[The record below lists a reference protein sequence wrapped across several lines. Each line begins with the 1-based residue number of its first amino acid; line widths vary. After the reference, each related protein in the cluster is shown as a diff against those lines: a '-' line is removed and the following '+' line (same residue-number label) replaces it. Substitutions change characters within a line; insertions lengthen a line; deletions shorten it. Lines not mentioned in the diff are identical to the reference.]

1 MNGSGRFQPVICPH
15 CHERIDNQKITIQSP
30 KILIVEGRDEKG
42 FFEAFLRTLAL
53 AEIQVAGIGGKTQI
67 RPNLKALVKDP
78 DFSKIVSIGIIRDA
92 NADPKAAFQS
102 VRDALKSAGLPIPR
116 LPMKLVAG
124 PPRINVMLL
133 PSTERSGELEDL
145 CLEAFKNEPIMTCVD
160 QYFKCVK
167 KLGMREPRKL
177 SKAKVAALLS
187 SQEDPAIS
195 VGLSAQKGFWDF
207 KNAAFLKVKN
217 FLLSM

>member
-15 CHERIDNQKITIQSP
+15 CHERIDNQKITIKSS
-30 KILIVEGRDEKG
+30 KIVIVEGRDEEG
-42 FFEAFLRTLAL
+42 FFEAFLKTLGL

-124 PPRINVMLL
+124 
-133 PSTERSGELEDL
+133 
-145 CLEAFKNEPIMTCVD
+145 
-160 QYFKCVK
+160 
-167 KLGMREPRKL
+167 
-177 SKAKVAALLS
+177 
-187 SQEDPAIS
+187 QEDPAIS

-207 KNAAFLKVKN
+207 KNAAFLKVKI